1 MFRETESLL
10 RDALQLPDEERLRVA
25 ERLFESV
32 REEKVLSAWLDEAE
46 RRKAAWDA
54 GLVSGVDG
62 GDVIRGLRNRA
73 GK

>member
-1 MFRETESLL
+1 MFKETESLIH
-10 RDALQLPDEERLRVA
+10 DALLLPDEERLRVA
-25 ERLFESV
+25 ELLFESV

-62 GDVIRGLRNRA
+62 ADVIRGLRKRA
-73 GK
+73 GR

>member
-1 MFRETESLL
+1 MFKEADRLIQ
-10 RDALQLPDEERLRVA
+10 DALRLPEEERLRVA